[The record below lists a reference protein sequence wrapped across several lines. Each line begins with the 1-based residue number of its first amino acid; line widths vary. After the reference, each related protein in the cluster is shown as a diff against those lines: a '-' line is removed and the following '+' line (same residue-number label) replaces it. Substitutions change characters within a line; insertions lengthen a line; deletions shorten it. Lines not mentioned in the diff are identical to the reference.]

1 MEIKKSPQADLERS
15 KGLSL
20 LLGLVV
26 ALSILFVALEYRSRV
41 EKAVLS
47 TQYDM
52 AMVDDALIVADQQE
66 QPEPEQ
72 PQPEQ
77 QIEAQLPDEFNVV
90 EDNKEVA
97 KIAFVSADEKKEL
110 PPPAPVGPVVVEEED
125 ADQVFEV
132 VEEPT
137 SFPGGP
143 EAMMKWLRDNVK
155 YPEIAQE
162 NNIQGRVFVSFV
174 IERDGTPSNVQIARG
189 VDPALDREAVRV
201 VSRMPKWNPGKQR
214 GRPVRQKFTIP
225 VLFRLQQ

>member
-125 ADQVFEV
+125 ADHVFEI

-137 SFPGGP
+137 SFPGGND
-143 EAMMKWLRDNVK
+143 AMMKWLRDNVK

-162 NNIQGRVFVSFV
+162 NNIQGRVYVSFV
-174 IERDGTPSNVQIARG
+174 IERDGTPSNVQIARS

>member
-26 ALSILFVALEYRSRV
+26 ALAVVFVALEYRSRV
-41 EKAVLS
+41 EKANIS
-47 TQYDM
+47 SQYDM
-52 AMVDDALIVADQQE
+52 AMVDDALLIADQQE

-77 QIEAQLPDEFNVV
+77 QIEAQLPDDFKVV

-97 KIAFVSADEKKEL
+97 KITFVSADEKKEL
-110 PPPAPVGPVVVEEED
+110 HPPAPVGPTVVEEED
-125 ADQVFEV
+125 AEQVFEI
-132 VEEPT
+132 VEEST
-137 SFPGGP
+137 EFPGGK
-143 EAMMKWLRDNVK
+143 EAMMKWLSDNVK

-162 NNIQGRVFVSFV
+162 NNIQGRVFVTFV
-174 IERDGTPSNVQIARG
+174 IERDGSPSNVQVARG

-201 VSRMPKWNPGKQR
+201 VSRMPKWKPGKQR

-225 VLFRLQQ
+225 VVFRLQQ

>member
-26 ALSILFVALEYRSRV
+26 ALSVVFVALEYRSKV
-41 EKAVLS
+41 QKAELS
-47 TQYDM
+47 SQYDA
-52 AMVDDALIVADQQE
+52 AMVDDALLIADQQE
-66 QPEPEQ
+66 EPEPEQ

-77 QIEAQLPDEFNVV
+77 QVEAQLPDDFKVV

-110 PPPAPVGPVVVEEED
+110 PPPAPVGPVVVEEEE
-125 ADQVFEV
+125 ADHVFEV

-137 SFPGGP
+137 EFPGGSA
-143 EAMMKWLRDNVK
+143 AMMKWLKDNIV
-155 YPEIAQE
+155 YPDIAQE
-162 NNIQGRVFVSFV
+162 NNIQGRVYVSFV
-174 IERDGTPSNVQIARG
+174 IERDGSPTNVQVARG

-201 VSRMPKWNPGKQR
+201 VGRMPKWKPGKQR
-214 GRPVRQKFTIP
+214 GKPVRQKFTIP

>member
-26 ALSILFVALEYRSRV
+26 ALSVVFVALEYRSKV
-41 EKAVLS
+41 QKAELS
-47 TQYDM
+47 SQYDA
-52 AMVDDALIVADQQE
+52 AMVDDAMLIADQQE
-66 QPEPEQ
+66 EPEPEQ

-77 QIEAQLPDEFNVV
+77 QVEAQLPDDFKVV

-110 PPPAPVGPVVVEEED
+110 PPPAPVGPVVVEEEE
-125 ADQVFEV
+125 ADHVFEV

-137 SFPGGP
+137 EFPGGP
-143 EAMMKWLRDNVK
+143 TAMMKWLTDNVK

-162 NNIQGRVFVSFV
+162 NNIQGRVYVSFV
-174 IERDGTPSNVQIARG
+174 IERDGSPTNVQVARG

-201 VSRMPKWNPGKQR
+201 VSRMPKWKPGKQR
-214 GRPVRQKFTIP
+214 GKAVRQKFTIP